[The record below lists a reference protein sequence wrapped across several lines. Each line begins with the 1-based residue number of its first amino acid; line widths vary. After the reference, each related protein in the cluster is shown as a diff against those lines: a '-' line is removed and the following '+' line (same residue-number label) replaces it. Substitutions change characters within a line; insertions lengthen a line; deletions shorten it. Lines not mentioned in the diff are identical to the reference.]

1 MKTSKIETLKNG
13 STTLSQ
19 DSANRNFPP
28 GFLWGAATSH
38 FQIEGYTSEMQSRLS
53 DWSSWMMSPS
63 NIIDGSNAEQ
73 ACDFLNRYLD
83 DISLMESLNLNA
95 FRISINWPAI
105 LIDAPGTAGVAQQL
119 DPEGVEY
126 YRRVLSTLK
135 ERGIKT
141 FVTLFHFCLP
151 TWLADQGGWN
161 NPLSAEQFGTFTTLV
176 VDAFGEYVDYWL
188 TINEPMAY
196 VYQGY
201 VSGQWTPGLK
211 NDYLAAFG
219 VVRNMLVGHAA
230 AYQAIKAKYPNAPVS
245 FTNHWRPFIPE
256 QPLSPLDHAVCMV
269 RDNIF
274 NQLFPQ
280 SIQTGVFKVPPPL
293 GLYKVLRLLEGPIP
307 GLKGSMDYLGI
318 NYYTRELSR
327 FKAAW
332 PIDPFGEASDK
343 TQFKTNALG
352 WETYPE
358 GLYQVLTRDIRPY
371 RYNTDGSLRE
381 IFITE
386 NGYAEKFERHLDE
399 GDWSLEDSERVDYL
413 VRHVKVIHD
422 AIAAGVPVRGYL
434 HWSLLDNFE
443 WAEGLQQR
451 FGLVR
456 VTYPNQT
463 RAPRKSAYVYADIA
477 ASNALNKDLLLKHP
491 S

>member
-1 MKTSKIETLKNG
+1 MKTGLETALTK
-13 STTLSQ
+13 LSQ
-19 DSANRNFPP
+19 DSSTRKFPP

-38 FQIEGYTSEMQSRLS
+38 FQIEGYGSEMQARLS
-53 DWSSWMMSPS
+53 DWSNWMIAPDK
-63 NIIDGSNAEQ
+63 IIDGTTADE
-73 ACDFLNRYLD
+73 ACDFLHRYLD
-83 DISLMESLNLNA
+83 DIEILESLKLNA
-95 FRISINWPAI
+95 FRLSINWPAI
-105 LIDAPGTAGVAQQL
+105 LKDAPGTGVVAQHL
-119 DPEGVEY
+119 DHDGVEY
-126 YRRVLSTLK
+126 YKKVLSTLK

-151 TWLADQGGWN
+151 TWLAEQGGWN
-161 NPLSAEQFGTFTTLV
+161 SPLSAEQFRTFTSLV
-176 VDAFGEYVDYWL
+176 VDALGEYVDYWL

-201 VSGQWTPGLK
+201 VAGVWTPGIK
-211 NDYLAAFG
+211 NDYLAAFT

-230 AYQAIKAKYPNAPVS
+230 AYEVIKAKYPNAPVS
-245 FTNHWRPFIPE
+245 FTNHWRPFSPE
-256 QPLSPLDHAVCMV
+256 KPLSPLDHIVCMV
-269 RDNIF
+269 RDNVF

-280 SIQTGVFKVPPPL
+280 CIQTGEYALPPPL
-293 GLYKVLRLLEGPIP
+293 SMYKIMRTLEGPIP

-327 FKAAW
+327 FKPSW

-343 TQFKTNALG
+343 PQLKTNALG

-358 GLYQVLTRDIRPY
+358 GLYQVLTHDIRPY
-371 RYNTDGSLRE
+371 RYNLDGSLRDV
-381 IFITE
+381 FITE
-386 NGYAEKFERHLDE
+386 NGYAEKFESQLE
-399 GDWSLEDSERVDYL
+399 QGDWSLEDFERVDYL
-413 VRHVKVIHD
+413 TQHLKVIHD
-422 AIAAGVPVRGYL
+422 AIEAGVPVRGYL

-456 VTYPNQT
+456 VTYPNQK

-477 ASNALNKDLLLKHP
+477 ASNALKSDLLKRP
-491 S
+491 T